1 MDEDSPAAA
10 TNNKTVNALKRKSG
24 DIGWRYRTLA
34 DPINKDKVRC
44 NFCDKVSNDGVYR
57 SKQHISGYGNAVKTC
72 DKASPE
78 AVQACLRTF
87 EETAKKKKEKLA
99 HDQGLRD
106 DVHIT
111 LGQREPGEDITCV
124 VVSFNSIDNDEFKK
138 MCEAIGRFGPGLKP
152 PTQYDLRETLLKA
165 EYART
170 KSMLK
175 DRDKEKMKNGCSL
188 MTDAWTD
195 MKRRSIMNIVTH
207 CAEGTSFIKSKD
219 TYDVSHTTKTLLLEK
234 QPNIFWSSCATHTIS
249 LMLQGIGNLPKLKK
263 VIDQTKALTIF
274 IYGHHRTL
282 ECMRSFTKK
291 REIIRPGVTRFASQ
305 YIPYLTKHDGEE

>member
-124 VVSFNSIDNDEFKK
+124 
-138 MCEAIGRFGPGLKP
+138 G
-152 PTQYDLRETLLKA
+152 
-165 EYART
+165 
-170 KSMLK
+170 
-175 DRDKEKMKNGCSL
+175 
-188 MTDAWTD
+188 
-195 MKRRSIMNIVTH
+195 
-207 CAEGTSFIKSKD
+207 
-219 TYDVSHTTKTLLLEK
+219 
-234 QPNIFWSSCATHTIS
+234 SSTPH
-249 LMLQGIGNLPKLKK
+249 M
-263 VIDQTKALTIF
+263 
-274 IYGHHRTL
+274 
-282 ECMRSFTKK
+282 
-291 REIIRPGVTRFASQ
+291 
-305 YIPYLTKHDGEE
+305 